1 MRKKIIVAEKL
12 MKLKIAYIRVS
23 TDKQAEKGNGLD
35 VQQEKISQYFSVY
48 NPIDELTFMVDDG
61 YSATTLKRPKIQEL
75 IKMVKNNEVQ
85 EVYIHKLDRISRSV
99 IDVYSLLKIF
109 VEHDVTLISVMD
121 RLDISTAAGRMIVGI
136 LAIIAQWESEII
148 SERTADCMRSKAK
161 DGEYPYGLPPFGY
174 HKINKR
180 LVIKEEEAKTL
191 RELYDMAIS
200 GSSIPEIVD
209 HFNQMMMNGRIW
221 TYNIVRKI
229 LHNSIYHGTL
239 TTRNY
244 IIENHSPA
252 IITKDIAELALH
264 NLNRVSTMNKYT
276 YLYSGKIYCFQCGCL
291 CENSSTI
298 KKDKVYLYY
307 FCGQCKQ
314 RISETLISE
323 SLYDDIQGIIKL
335 TLYDEIANLDKQII
349 FTQKKKETCYR
360 KLMLNIVSV
369 ETYNE
374 LSIRLNNE
382 IDLINEKKSQLK
394 SLSSIEKYKGNKDLR
409 LIILRKIHKI
419 YVDFATKTVVNVI
432 K

>member
-1 MRKKIIVAEKL
+1 MAKNL
-12 MKLKIAYIRVS
+12 MKYKIAYIRVS

-75 IKMVKNNEVQ
+75 IKMVKNNEVE

-109 VEHDVTLISVMD
+109 VEHNVTLISVMD

-161 DGEYPYGLPPFGY
+161 EGEYPYGLPPFGY
-174 HKINKR
+174 NKKNKH
-180 LVIKEEEAKTL
+180 LVIQEDEAKTL
-191 RELYDMAIS
+191 RELYNMAIS
-200 GSSIPEIVD
+200 GSSIPEIVE

-221 TYNIVRKI
+221 TYNIVRKV
-229 LHNSIYHGTL
+229 LHNSIYYGTL

-244 IIENHSPA
+244 TFENHSPA
-252 IITKDIAELALH
+252 IVSKEIAELALL

-276 YLYSGKIYCFQCGCL
+276 YLYSGKVYCSQCACF

-298 KKDKVYLYY
+298 KKEKVYLYY
-307 FCGQCKQ
+307 YCNKCKQ
-314 RISETLISE
+314 RISEMLISE
-323 SLYDDIQGIIKL
+323 SLYDDIQGIIKS
-335 TLYDEIANLDKQII
+335 TLNEEIANLDKQIYH
-349 FTQKKKETCYR
+349 TQKKKETFYR
-360 KLMLNIVSV
+360 KMMMNLINV

-382 IDLINEKKSQLK
+382 IDLINEKKSQLQ

-419 YVDFATKTVVNVI
+419 YVDFATKKVVNVI